1 MSLTEIFYGVSPDC
15 AVVAQKSAAPELLA
29 VADAAFDLEY
39 GVTLDQLTSIYE
51 KQTLA
56 TVVPATGQPR
66 LSLQVQRLDFKG
78 NLLRL
83 ADGHFVAEKDGE
95 LFRLTP
101 EAQFERKLDF
111 TPDRCFLES

>member
-1 MSLTEIFYGVSPDC
+1 M
-15 AVVAQKSAAPELLA
+15 KSKLFFAAGL
-29 VADAAFDLEY
+29 F
-39 GVTLDQLTSIYE
+39 
-51 KQTLA
+51 LA